1 MWKTA
6 SVFRVDVARDVAHGG
21 GDIGVGL
28 EQLLDL
34 ADGAEHGRM
43 VAAAELLADLLE
55 GEIREIAHEI
65 HGDLAGHGGL
75 FVAAL
80 PAQIRSAELERA
92 RGFFN
97 NDVRRGDVRAGADD
111 VLDGAL
117 DGVDRDRVVK
127 NVAVGGQALDDALE
141 LTDVGGD
148 VLGDVL
154 HDLLGEH
161 HAELRGLRADDGRAR
176 LEIRRLHV
184 REQAALEPGAQA
196 VVEALHL
203 LRRPVGGHDD
213 LLSGLVQAVEGVEKL
228 LLRAVLA
235 GDELDIV
242 HEQQVGIAVFL
253 AEVLRRARADGFDH
267 LVDELLALDVGDLR
281 AGVVVADG
289 LPDGEQQVRLAE
301 AGVAG

>member
-28 EQLLDL
+28 EQLFDL
-34 ADGAEHGRM
+34 ADGAEHGRV

-55 GEIREIAHEI
+55 GEIREIAHKV

-75 FVAAL
+75 FAAAL
-80 PAQIRSAELERA
+80 PAQVRSAELERA
-92 RGFFN
+92 RGFLN

-148 VLGDVL
+148 VFGDVL

-161 HAELRGLRADDGRAR
+161 HAELCGLRADDGRAR

-184 REQAALEPGAQA
+184 REQAALEPGG
-196 VVEALHL
+196 
-203 LRRPVGGHDD
+203 R
-213 LLSGLVQAVEGVEKL
+213 
-228 LLRAVLA
+228 
-235 GDELDIV
+235 
-242 HEQQVGIAVFL
+242 
-253 AEVLRRARADGFDH
+253 
-267 LVDELLALDVGDLR
+267 
-281 AGVVVADG
+281 
-289 LPDGEQQVRLAE
+289 
-301 AGVAG
+301 